1 MPILSLPM
9 VRCLTYASGAR
20 SGFADRT
27 WSGSS
32 RSTRSGVGP
41 MRPDLRVPVRYS
53 PRDDATPT
61 VEVAALA
68 ACYRIIIESAKNR
81 DHTPGAPRPQQKS
94 GGAPDPTRSVRHD
107 DEIR

>member
-1 MPILSLPM
+1 
-9 VRCLTYASGAR
+9 
-20 SGFADRT
+20 
-27 WSGSS
+27 
-32 RSTRSGVGP
+32 

-81 DHTPGAPRPQQKS
+81 DQTPGAPRPQQKS
-94 GGAPDPTRSVRHD
+94 GGAPDLSRSVVHETNKR
-107 DEIR
+107 R